1 MPETFPLIVERKGSI
16 MTLRLNN
23 VDKKNALNSEMMGA
37 MMASIRESQKFSNLR
52 AVVIRG
58 EGSVFCSG
66 ADLNEWEPTQL
77 QQLLKEIVN
86 CSLPTIALVHGSCL
100 GGGMGLAC
108 ACDFILADDN
118 TKFGFPEVRIGMVP
132 AVIFPYVARKL
143 DMGKMREFFLSG
155 EKFDV
160 SMAEEMGMLYG
171 KCSAD
176 ESELDELT
184 LRLERG
190 GPQAQNSIKKLFNS
204 NILSKT
210 KEEMDVDLATLI
222 NTIKDGDESREGIN
236 SFFQKRKPSWNK

>member
-143 DMGKMREFFLSG
+143 DMGKMIEFFLSG

-160 SMAEEMGMLYG
+160 SMAEEIGMVYG
-171 KCSAD
+171 KYSTD

-190 GPQAQNSIKKLFNS
+190 GPQAKNSIKKLFNS

>member
-37 MMASIRESQKFSNLR
+37 MMASIREAQKFDNLR

-58 EGSVFCSG
+58 EGPVFCSG

-77 QQLLKEIVN
+77 QQLLNEIVN
-86 CSLPTIALVHGSCL
+86 CSLPTVALVHGSCL

-108 ACDFILADDN
+108 ACDFILADGS
-118 TKFGFPEVRIGMVP
+118 TKFGFPEVRVGMVP

-143 DMGKMREFFLSG
+143 DIGIMREIFLTG
-155 EKFDV
+155 EKFGV
-160 SMAEEMGMLYG
+160 SLAKEMGMIYG
-171 KCSAD
+171 KYSAD
-176 ESELDELT
+176 ESDLDELI
-184 LRLERG
+184 LRLEKG
-190 GPQAQNSIKKLFNS
+190 GPEAQKRIKKLLNS

-210 KEEMDVDLATLI
+210 REERDIDLAHLI
-222 NTIKDGDESREGIN
+222 NEIKSGEECSEGIS

>member
-37 MMASIRESQKFSNLR
+37 MAASIKESQKFSNLR
-52 AVVIRG
+52 AIVIRG

-66 ADLNEWEPTQL
+66 ADLNEWQPHQL
-77 QQLLKEIVN
+77 QQLLNEIVK

-108 ACDFILADDN
+108 ACDFILAQDD

-143 DMGKMREFFLSG
+143 DLGKIREFFLTG
-155 EKFDV
+155 ENFGVLIAK
-160 SMAEEMGMLYG
+160 EIGMLYG
-171 KCSAD
+171 KYGADHSA
-176 ESELDELT
+176 LDDLIFS
-184 LRLERG
+184 LVKG
-190 GPQAQNSIKKLFNS
+190 GPNAQKNIKKLLNS

-210 KEEMDVDLATLI
+210 GEESDIELAHLI
-222 NTIKDGDESREGIN
+222 NEIKNGKEGQEGIS
-236 SFFQKRKPSWNK
+236 SFLQKRKPYWNK